1 MRINHNIIFR
11 PDDKKIILFSFKNNV
26 VFYDTLSYNLI
37 IVLVRIN
44 GGTLTSLS
52 LIFRVHTKNAPLQI

>member
-11 PDDKKIILFSFKNNV
+11 PDDEKIILFSFKNNV